1 MNINKQQLKKIL
13 RLIENNPSLLEELT
27 QFETN
32 DISLRDYIKKAW
44 PIIDGSKYIHN
55 WHIDCLAEHL
65 EALYERQI
73 KKLIICIPPRMGK
86 SQICSV
92 AYPTWVWT
100 KDPSTQIYTASYSKE
115 LCDRDAWRSRLLI
128 QSSWYQ
134 QHWGDLFTLAQ
145 DSNRKNFY
153 HNDKS
158 GYRLALSTQSGS
170 TGHGY
175 HLLIIDDP
183 HKATD
188 VTSRAKR
195 EAVINWY
202 TDAMSTR
209 ANDSN
214 AIQIVIGQRL
224 HHKDLIGFLI
234 EQGDWEIIKL
244 PMEYVPTTHITAI
257 GWKDPRTIPRELLFP
272 KRFSR
277 EDVDKLKINLRTPSN
292 IAAQLQQE
300 PTPEEGSIIQRNW
313 IKHYSIKPK
322 NYDRYILSFDFSM
335 GGDIVSTDNSYAA
348 GVVILEADDNYFV
361 VDSERVQSN
370 FSDQIRLAERLYNR
384 HKNYL
389 SHIIIEAEAAGKA
402 IESILKE
409 KIKDVNLVLFKPN
422 QLNDKIHRLE
432 LCLDLFENGR
442 VIFPDQE
449 YLYARWYVEFVD
461 ELLKFPKAAND
472 DQVDALIQ
480 GLLWMRLNKT
490 GKRINM
496 LYEHFLENKIKPLDI
511 QFKGFKKLDE
521 FKKYS
526 YDEHDEPFFKKEDK
540 EEKNDFIFERLESY
554 KRVKNLF

>member
-1 MNINKQQLKKIL
+1 MTINKQQLKKL
-13 RLIENNPSLLEELT
+13 LSLIEQNPSLLESFLQNES
-27 QFETN
+27 N
-32 DISLRDYIKKAW
+32 NISLREYIKRVW

-55 WHIDCLAEHL
+55 WHIDCLADHL
-65 EALYERQI
+65 EALYQRQI

-134 QHWGDLFTLAQ
+134 KRWGDLFTLAQ

-153 HNDKS
+153 HNDKN

-244 PMEYVPTTHITAI
+244 PMEYVPTNHITAI
-257 GWKDPRTIPRELLFP
+257 GWQDPRTVPRELLFP
-272 KRFSR
+272 ARFSR
-277 EDVDKLKINLRTPSN
+277 EDVNKLKANLRTPSN

-313 IKHYSIKPK
+313 IKHWTVKPK
-322 NYDRYILSFDFSM
+322 NYDRFVLSFDFSM
-335 GGDIVSTDNSYAA
+335 GGDIVSIDNSYAA
-348 GVVILEADDNYFV
+348 GVVILEHNDNYFV
-361 VDSERVQSN
+361 LDAERVQSN
-370 FSDQIRLAERLYNR
+370 FSEQIKLAERLYTR
-384 HKNYL
+384 YKEHI

-409 KIKDVNLVLFKPN
+409 KIKDANLVLFKPN

-432 LCLDLFENGR
+432 LCLDLFESGR
-442 VIFPDQE
+442 VLFPDQE
-449 YLYARWYVEFVD
+449 YIYSKWYAEFID

-472 DQVDALIQ
+472 DQVDALVQ
-480 GLLWMRLNKT
+480 GLLWLRLNKT
-490 GKRINM
+490 GKQIQM
-496 LYEHFLENKIKPLDI
+496 LYEHFMENNVKPL
-511 QFKGFKKLDE
+511 QTRTVKLNKLDE
-521 FKKYS
+521 FQKYG
-526 YDEHDEPFFKKEDK
+526 YDEFDKPFFKKEET
-540 EEKNDFIFERLESY
+540 EEDVFIFERLKDY
-554 KRVKNLF
+554 KRVKHLF